1 MTAKAQTTVSTD
13 SELRAAIQNNNANIT
28 VTADIN
34 LSNSTLSIES
44 GKTVTIDLGGHTL
57 DRKLTQR
64 GEGGGQVITV
74 RSGATL
80 NLSNGTLKGGW
91 GGDSGGINNEGGTA
105 NLTDVNITGCVGDD
119 RGGGICNRS
128 GSTLTMTGGSI
139 TNNISND
146 HGSISGGG
154 GLFNASGATATLTG
168 VTITGNEAKVT
179 GGGGICNLGT
189 LTVDGCTIQN
199 NVAKTEGG
207 GIWTETGK
215 TLNMQGA
222 MTVTGNTKAGTG
234 LTNNLFLR
242 TDAVITVTGALTGG
256 GPIGIKMDAAGTF
269 TSGYSTYNS
278 GVDPATIFTPDLS
291 GVMAV
296 SLVDNEA
303 QLASALPEGS
313 AYYIERSW
321 DKPNNVVKTEIK
333 TLESGSYTLLTGGD
347 DINLS
352 PGYYVVKGNVR
363 YFDINLVNGG
373 DHHIILCDGARLQAG
388 FIKVEGANTLH
399 IYGQTN
405 DSGKLYAAEGYGK
418 HAAIGGGDRST
429 NGPIFIH
436 GGDIFAQGCPGCSGI
451 GGGYLASG
459 GDITIYGGKT
469 EAVGGRARDDSN
481 SGDDYD
487 YGGGA
492 GIGGGWNG
500 NGGKTTI
507 YGGNV
512 QGKGTGNGAGI
523 GGGGKAWDT
532 HRLDGG
538 TIEVWGGIV
547 KGYGGDEAAGIG
559 GGYYSEG
566 AHLTVKGGEVYGYGG
581 DRGAGIGG
589 GRNGSGVGFF
599 VNGGYVYARGG
610 IYAAGVGSGCEA
622 SFGDGQAGG
631 IITISGGKVEAYGG
645 IDGAGIGGGEDADG
659 GEVTISGGYV
669 IAQGAEGGA
678 GIGGGE
684 DGDGRQ
690 VTIIGGTVIARGGR
704 NQTGYRAIGPG
715 EGSDEYGSLKL
726 NDPLM
731 VSSERMATAGER
743 KNMCWYRAQVRVEDC
758 THKDPTY
765 TVTGNGLSDTHT
777 AHCKYCLTEF
787 NAEQHNF
794 VNEVCTVCGIEE
806 NTTVHTIKVYLP
818 AVTGYAEP
826 IEYKFLHGAKFN
838 LPTPPETPEMYI
850 PQNMAFAAWVEGNTP
865 SYGGIKVRDNDNLL
879 YAGTDYIVER
889 DTNLIARYNEIWITL
904 HNDKHN
910 GENLAIYNGKL
921 AREVV
926 LSGRTLYRDGRWNT
940 LCLPFDLDANEL
952 KNYYDSPM
960 VKTLGSSSYDSS
972 TGTLTLNF
980 EDVTDIEAGKPYIV
994 KWARHMD
1001 DLIDPVFMYV
1011 TISTR
1016 LYPVT
1021 TTAAE
1026 GITVTFAGAFSPMFI
1041 RQENKSL
1048 LYLEDNNKLFYPDGE
1063 TTLGSC
1069 RAHFRLTGFEA
1080 SGAPVTNVKTNLG
1093 NDFGTGISLT
1103 PDLSP
1108 RRGEQDD
1115 AVYNL
1120 SGQRLSKPQK
1130 GVNIVNGRKVLY

>member
-44 GKTVTIDLGGHTL
+44 GTTVTIDLGGFTL
-57 DRKLTQR
+57 DRKLTKR

-74 RSGATL
+74 RNGATL

-91 GGDSGGINNEGGTA
+91 GGAGGALANEGGMVK
-105 NLTDVNITGCVGDD
+105 LTDVIITNNVADD
-119 RGGGICNRS
+119 RGGGICNRE
-128 GSTLTMTGGSI
+128 GGTLVMTGGVI
-139 TNNISND
+139 TDNSSND
-146 HGSISGGG
+146 HSGAKGGG
-154 GLFNASGATATLTG
+154 GLFNEEGATATLTG
-168 VTITGNEAKVT
+168 VTITGNTAKLT
-179 GGGGICNLGT
+179 GGGGICNFGT
-189 LTVDGCTIQN
+189 LTVDGCTIQDN
-199 NVAKTEGG
+199 TAGTYGG
-207 GIWTETGK
+207 GIWQEG

-222 MTVTGNTKAGTG
+222 ITVTGNTTDGG
-234 LTNNLFLR
+234 VTNNLFLK
-242 TDAVITVTGALTGG
+242 TDAGINITGSLTGSN
-256 GPIGIKMDAAGTF
+256 IGINMEQAGTF

-278 GVDPATIFTPDLS
+278 GTDPATIFKDDLD

-418 HAAIGGGDRST
+418 HAAIGGGDRAT

-960 VKTLGSSSYDSS
+960 VKTLDSSSYDSS

>member
-1 MTAKAQTTVSTD
+1 MKRVDHLRVCFSLTKEIKAFILLTILLCSTVAWAQTNVGTD
-13 SELRAAIQNNNANIT
+13 TELRNAITNGANIK
-28 VTADIN
+28 VTADID
-34 LSNSTLSIES
+34 LSNSTLEIPS
-44 GKTVTIDLGGHTL
+44 GKTVTIDLGGNTL
-57 DRKLTQR
+57 DRKLTKR
-64 GEGGGQVITV
+64 GDGGGQVITV
-74 RSGATL
+74 REGATL

-91 GGDSGGINNEGGTA
+91 GGAGGALVNEGGMVK
-105 NLTDVNITGCVGDD
+105 LVNVSIINNVADD
-119 RGGGICNRS
+119 RGGGICNRE
-128 GSTLTMTGGSI
+128 GGTLVMTGGVI
-139 TNNISND
+139 TGNGSND
-146 HGSISGGG
+146 KSGAKGGG
-154 GLFNASGATATLTG
+154 GFFNEVNATATLTG
-168 VTITGNEAKVT
+168 VTITGNTAKLT
-179 GGGGICNLGT
+179 GGGGICNFGT
-189 LTVDGCTIQN
+189 LTVDGCTIQDN
-199 NVAKTEGG
+199 TAGTQGGAIWQEG
-207 GIWTETGK
+207 
-215 TLNMQGA
+215 TLNLQGKN
-222 MTVTGNTKAGTG
+222 TITGNTSAGNV
-234 LTNNLFLR
+234 TNNLFLK
-242 TDAVITVTGALTGG
+242 TGALITVTGALTNSPLGEPEG
-256 GPIGIKMDAAGTF
+256 VIGINMEQAGTF

-278 GVDPATIFTPDLS
+278 GTAPATIFKDDLD

-303 QLASALPEGS
+303 QLASALPEGA
-313 AYYIERSW
+313 AYYIKRSW

-333 TLESGSYTLLTGGD
+333 TLEDGSYTLLTGGD

-418 HAAIGGGDRST
+418 HAAIGGGDRAT

-481 SGDDYD
+481 GGDDYD

-566 AHLTVKGGEVYGYGG
+566 AHLTVRGGEVYGYGG

-599 VNGGYVYARGG
+599 VNGGYVFARGG

-622 SFGDGQAGG
+622 SFGDGKAGG

-684 DGDGRQ
+684 DGDGRN
-690 VTIIGGTVIARGGR
+690 VTIMGGIVIARGGR
-704 NQTGYRAIGPG
+704 NETGYRAIGPG

-726 NDPLM
+726 YDDVM

-743 KNMCWYRAQVRVEDC
+743 KNMCWYRATVRVEDC
-758 THKDPTY
+758 NHKDLTY
-765 TVTGNGLSDTHT
+765 TVSGNGLSDTHT
-777 AHCKYCLTEF
+777 AHCKYCL
-787 NAEQHNF
+787 
-794 VNEVCTVCGIEE
+794 
-806 NTTVHTIKVYLP
+806 
-818 AVTGYAEP
+818 
-826 IEYKFLHGAKFN
+826 
-838 LPTPPETPEMYI
+838 M
-850 PQNMAFAAWVEGNTP
+850 P
-865 SYGGIKVRDNDNLL
+865 SS
-879 YAGTDYIVER
+879 
-889 DTNLIARYNEIWITL
+889 ITL
-904 HNDKHN
+904 
-910 GENLAIYNGKL
+910 
-921 AREVV
+921 
-926 LSGRTLYRDGRWNT
+926 
-940 LCLPFDLDANEL
+940 
-952 KNYYDSPM
+952 
-960 VKTLGSSSYDSS
+960 
-972 TGTLTLNF
+972 
-980 EDVTDIEAGKPYIV
+980 
-994 KWARHMD
+994 
-1001 DLIDPVFMYV
+1001 
-1011 TISTR
+1011 
-1016 LYPVT
+1016 
-1021 TTAAE
+1021 
-1026 GITVTFAGAFSPMFI
+1026 
-1041 RQENKSL
+1041 
-1048 LYLEDNNKLFYPDGE
+1048 
-1063 TTLGSC
+1063 
-1069 RAHFRLTGFEA
+1069 
-1080 SGAPVTNVKTNLG
+1080 
-1093 NDFGTGISLT
+1093 
-1103 PDLSP
+1103 
-1108 RRGEQDD
+1108 
-1115 AVYNL
+1115 
-1120 SGQRLSKPQK
+1120 
-1130 GVNIVNGRKVLY
+1130 